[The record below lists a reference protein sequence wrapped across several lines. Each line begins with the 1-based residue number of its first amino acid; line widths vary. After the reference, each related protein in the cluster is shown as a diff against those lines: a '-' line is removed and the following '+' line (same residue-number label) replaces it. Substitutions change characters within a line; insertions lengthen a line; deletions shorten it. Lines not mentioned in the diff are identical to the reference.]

1 MVPDVLTYNCMFL
14 SLYSMHASIVCVMYE
29 YHTDFKLDSEFI
41 KKSVIK
47 SIYTL
52 TLPIAFV
59 VYVLFGLFG
68 MLMFD

>member
-1 MVPDVLTYNCMFL
+1 
-14 SLYSMHASIVCVMYE
+14 MHASIVCVMYE

-59 VYVLFGLFG
+59 VYVLFMQLAQFLYIQ
-68 MLMFD
+68 LMK

>member
-1 MVPDVLTYNCMFL
+1 
-14 SLYSMHASIVCVMYE
+14 MHASIVCVMYE